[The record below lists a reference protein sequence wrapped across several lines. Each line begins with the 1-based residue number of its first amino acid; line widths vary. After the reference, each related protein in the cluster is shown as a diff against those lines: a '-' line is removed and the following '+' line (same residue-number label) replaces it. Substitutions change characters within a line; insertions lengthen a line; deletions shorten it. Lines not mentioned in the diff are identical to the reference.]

1 MSYCG
6 GLVSPD
12 ACDNPLGYKFSW
24 SPIGA
29 LNALNNPAKFLVNG
43 MEMNI
48 PPECLLY
55 MAKPM
60 DISMAFKLEGYAN
73 RDSTK

>member
-1 MSYCG
+1 M
-6 GLVSPD
+6 SPD

-24 SPIGA
+24 SPVGA
-29 LNALNNPAKFLVNG
+29 LNALNNDAKYIVNG

-48 PPECLLY
+48 PADSLLY

-60 DISMAFKLEGYAN
+60 SVNMAFNLEGYPN